1 MLRRLRYWIESAR
14 RSEALREEIE
24 LHLAEKAAE
33 LQADGMTAERARAES
48 RRRFGN
54 VGLKHEESREI
65 WMTRFLS
72 ELGQDVRY
80 GCRTMIA
87 NKAFSALAVLLLAL
101 GIGANTAIYSFM
113 ESILLRSLPVADPE
127 SLVVLNWHSP
137 PPYNA
142 NKQWVHVMHGVQGLA
157 WPGGK
162 GVMVSGMFPYGAL
175 ETLREEN
182 PVFSTLFGY
191 FNGLTRNLSIHGQAT
206 SARAEYVTGEYFRGL
221 AVLPAAGR
229 LIDSEDDRPGA
240 APVAVISF
248 ATSQN
253 RFGGPPNAIGQ
264 SILLDN
270 VPCTVIGVAPPEFF
284 GVDPAAAPD
293 LYLPLHTNV
302 LLDGARAARMYGDEN
317 FYWIEMMGRLRPDV
331 SMSQAQAALAPRF
344 HQWVGTTAKTDG
356 ERAKLPALILN
367 PGAEG
372 LGSLRRQYSKPLYV
386 LLAMVG
392 LILAITCANI
402 ANLLLARAAART
414 REMAVRLSLG
424 AGRFRVVRQLLTESV
439 MLASLGGA
447 FGVLFAIW
455 GVRSLTL
462 LLSKGQEN
470 FALHAELNWS
480 VLGVTAAL
488 SVVCGLL
495 FGLAPAIQSTRPDV
509 MPSLKNGRGGGRRRA
524 QQVLVVAQ
532 IALSFLL
539 LVAAGLFVRTLNK
552 LHSVQLG
559 YARENILLFSL
570 NARQAGHRDPEITT
584 FYADLR
590 KRFESIPGVS
600 SATLSHSSI
609 ISAGHA
615 GATYRGTMKI
625 GAATIAGAGVMLV
638 GPRFLTTMQIPILAG
653 REIDDRDQ
661 PGSTPV
667 AVIGERLAR
676 TYFGNGN
683 PVGRRITFVDN
694 EPAPS
699 QRGED
704 SKSNRDL
711 EIVGVSADVR
721 YGDLKEG
728 NPMTVFA
735 AVSQFSPDRV
745 TYALRTAGD
754 PLRYVRSVH
763 EIVREADS
771 RIPVTNVITQAAE
784 IDRTISREL
793 TFAKLCTGFA
803 VLALLIAC
811 VGLYGTMSYN
821 VARQVGEIGTRMA
834 LGAQRGAVVWM
845 VLRRVLLLAAVGLAI
860 SVPAAL
866 SASQLVKSFLFETQ
880 PNDPGTLA
888 LAGVVLLSAA
898 ILAGYAPARRASRID
913 PLKALRHE

>member
-1 MLRRLRYWIESAR
+1 MTDVLRRLRYWIESAK
-14 RSEALREEIE
+14 RSEALREEME

-33 LQADGMTAERARAES
+33 LEAGGMTAERARAEA

-54 VGLKHEESREI
+54 VGLKQEESREI
-65 WMTRFLS
+65 WITRFWS
-72 ELGQDVRY
+72 ELGQDARY
-80 GCRTMIA
+80 GFRTMTA

-127 SLVVLNWHSP
+127 SLVVLNWHSRP
-137 PPYNA
+137 PQEGS
-142 NKQWVHVMHGVQGLA
+142 KEWVHVIHGVQGIL
-157 WPGGK
+157 WPGDK
-162 GVMVSGMFPYGAL
+162 GAMVSGMFPYGAF

-182 PVFSTLFGY
+182 PIFSTLFGY
-191 FNGLTRNLSIHGQAT
+191 FNGRNRNLAIRGQAT
-206 SARAEYVTGEYFRGL
+206 SASAEYVTGEYFRGL
-221 AVLPAAGR
+221 AVSPAAGR

-253 RFGGPPNAIGQ
+253 HFGGPPNAIGQ
-264 SILLDN
+264 SVLVDN
-270 VPCTVIGVAPPEFF
+270 IPFTVIGVAPPEFF
-284 GVDPAAAPD
+284 GVDPAVAPD

-302 LLDGARAARMYGDEN
+302 LVDGAGASRMYGDGN
-317 FYWIEMMGRLRPDV
+317 FYWIEIMGRLRPGV
-331 SMSQAQAALAPRF
+331 SMAQAQAALAPRF
-344 HQWVGTTAKTDG
+344 HQWVATTATTDG
-356 ERAKLPALILN
+356 ERAKLPALMLN

-372 LGSLRRQYSKPLYV
+372 LGSLRRKYSKPLYM
-386 LLAMVG
+386 LLMMVG

-402 ANLLLARAAART
+402 ANLLLARAAARR

-424 AGRFRVVRQLLTESV
+424 AGRFRVARQLLIESV

-455 GVRSLTL
+455 GVRSLTF
-462 LLSKGQEN
+462 LLSNGQEN
-470 FALHAELNWS
+470 FTLHAELNWH

-509 MPSLKNGRGGGRRRA
+509 LPALNNGRGAGPRRRA
-524 QQVLVVAQ
+524 QQLLVVAQ
-532 IALSFLL
+532 IAISFLI

-570 NARQAGHRDPEITT
+570 NARQTGHRDPEIAS
-584 FYADLR
+584 FYTDLR
-590 KRFESIPGVS
+590 HRFESIPGVS
-600 SATLSHSSI
+600 NATFSQSSI
-609 ISAGHA
+609 INADHA
-615 GATYRGTMKI
+615 GKTYRGTIKI
-625 GAATIAGAGVMLV
+625 GAVTIQGASVLV
-638 GPRFLTTMQIPILAG
+638 AGPRFLTTMQIPLLAG

-661 PGSTPV
+661 PGSTAV
-667 AVIGERLAR
+667 AVISERLAR
-676 TYFGNGN
+676 TYFGNDN
-683 PVGRRITFVDN
+683 PVSRRITFLD
-694 EPAPS
+694 E
-699 QRGED
+699 
-704 SKSNRDL
+704 KRDL
-711 EIVGVSADVR
+711 EIVGVSANLR
-721 YGDLKEG
+721 YGALKEES
-728 NPMTVFA
+728 PMTVFV
-735 AVSQFSPDRV
+735 AVSQVSPDGM
-745 TYALRTAGD
+745 TYALRTTGD
-754 PLRYVRSVH
+754 PLRYVQSVH
-763 EIVREADS
+763 EIVRQADS
-771 RIPVTNVITQAAE
+771 RIPVTNVVTQAAE
-784 IDRTISREL
+784 IDRTISQEV

-811 VGLYGTMSYN
+811 VGLYGTVSYN
-821 VARQVGEIGTRMA
+821 VARQVGEIGIRMA

-845 VLRRVLLLAAVGLAI
+845 VLRRVLLLAALGLAI

-880 PNDPGTLA
+880 PNDPGTLV

-913 PLKALRHE
+913 PLAALRHE